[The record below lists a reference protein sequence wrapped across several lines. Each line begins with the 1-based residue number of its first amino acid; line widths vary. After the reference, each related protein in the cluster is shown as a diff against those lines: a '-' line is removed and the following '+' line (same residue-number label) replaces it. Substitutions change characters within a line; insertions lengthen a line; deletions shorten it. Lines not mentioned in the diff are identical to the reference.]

1 VPPDR
6 RLAVSSE
13 DALDFACNAINIGQH
28 VILNRASDDL
38 QNWLGDRG
46 FSVLQTP
53 TTEFLKAGG
62 SAKCLSL
69 SLNEN

>member
-1 VPPDR
+1 
-6 RLAVSSE
+6 
-13 DALDFACNAINIGQH
+13 